1 MSQNVS
7 SIQMGMFATLF
18 LVEALV
24 PKRISKKCLLDEET
38 NALSYCAVL
47 PPNSR
52 WVVMGRHSC
61 SLDTRMISETKAE
74 KRMQSTSLK
83 P

>member
-7 SIQMGMFATLF
+7 SIQVGIFATLF

-24 PKRISKKCLLDEET
+24 PKRISKKCLLDEGT

-52 WVVMGRHSC
+52 WAVMGGHSC
-61 SLDTRMISETKAE
+61 GLDTRMVSETKAE
-74 KRMQSTSLK
+74 T
-83 P
+83 